1 MSENLRNM
9 DREIRKMRKAAQELR
24 RLALE
29 CGMPAGVKNVDR
41 ILASLEML
49 ALNISDPLSLE

>member
-1 MSENLRNM
+1 MNEKLRAM
-9 DREIRKMRKAAQELR
+9 DREIGKMREAAQELR

-29 CGMPAGVKNVDR
+29 CNMPAGVKNADR

-49 ALNISDPLSLE
+49 ALHVSDPLSLE